1 MRARDVRAIAFCLLS
16 MAALLVGA
24 LAFTRSLVISLA
36 LTAAY
41 GALALTRPR
50 MLRVYRRL
58 RGEPDWSGY
67 FDNDGKH
74 RVVRREPEPA
84 ASPPRQAARR

>member
-1 MRARDVRAIAFCLLS
+1 MRARDVHAIGFCVVSLLV
-16 MAALLVGA
+16 LLVG
-24 LAFTRSLVISLA
+24 SLVLAHSLLISLA

-41 GALALTRPR
+41 GALVLTRPR

-67 FDNDGKH
+67 FDNDGT
-74 RVVRREPEPA
+74 RTNFNRGPGPS
-84 ASPPRQAARR
+84 ASPTRPAGRR